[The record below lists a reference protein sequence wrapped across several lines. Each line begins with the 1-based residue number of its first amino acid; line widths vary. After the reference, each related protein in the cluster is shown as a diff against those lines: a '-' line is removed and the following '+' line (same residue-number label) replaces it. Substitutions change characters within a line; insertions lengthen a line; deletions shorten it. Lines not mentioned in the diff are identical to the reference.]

1 MPLKASLPDVNNW
14 GYDSHWIY
22 GLLTPFSFFYSL
34 GVRARTLAYKAGV
47 FKAKRL
53 PCFTISVGNLTLGGT
68 GKTPFVIGLSNFLTE
83 LGLRVAVLSRGYKR
97 KSSKPLIVSVGN
109 GPEVE
114 VEEAGDEP
122 YLIALKTRA
131 MVAVG
136 KDRARAFELLAPHKP
151 HVAILDDGFQ
161 HLRIARDLDFCL
173 VDATRC
179 FGNKRLFP
187 AGPLRE
193 PTGSLKRAD
202 AVVLT
207 RAKRVAC
214 LTETKGVLQRLPVFF
229 YTTKAEISGGTPRKA
244 TVVCAVSNPRHVVET
259 ARAMGVEVTGC
270 LSFKD
275 HHWFKEE
282 DIEGIDGC
290 IITTEKDLVRFP
302 KGVLEKRD
310 IRVIR
315 LKEEL
320 PGELRSFVKERLW
333 L

>member
-1 MPLKASLPDVNNW
+1 MPLKASLPDLNNW

-34 GVRARTLAYKAGV
+34 GVRARTLAYRAGV

-97 KSSKPLIVSVGN
+97 KFSKPLIVSVGN

-173 VDATRC
+173 IDASRG
-179 FGNKRLFP
+179 FGNGKLFP

-193 PTGSLKRAD
+193 PPEAMLRAD
-202 AVVLT
+202 ALVI
-207 RAKRVAC
+207 
-214 LTETKGVLQRLPVFF
+214 TKGKGLRFLEGIEKAVKRPVFF
-229 YTTKAEISGGTPRKA
+229 YNPAPMCKNLPKAAVVVTAIANPDHFTKRLKGVRIIEKRFFPDHHRYTERDFAGIRHPVLTTMKDFVKFPRKIKEKLEI
-244 TVVCAVSNPRHVVET
+244 VVIDQKTDLP
-259 ARAMGVEVTGC
+259 
-270 LSFKD
+270 
-275 HHWFKEE
+275 EE
-282 DIEGIDGC
+282 
-290 IITTEKDLVRFP
+290 
-302 KGVLEKRD
+302 
-310 IRVIR
+310 IRN
-315 LKEEL
+315 
-320 PGELRSFVKERLW
+320 FVKERLCP
-333 L
+333 